1 MSMVNISV
9 EGMDSVIKLLNDMRT
24 VGDKRH
30 RQIKREMVRAA
41 SPMEA
46 AVKASIRDGET
57 PMKSTMIGR
66 GTDRKSGLTK
76 HLKVDYKPGNLRRSI
91 DVFPTRKGLAVHVGA
106 RFGRKA
112 RSNAD
117 GYYSGMVQFGVFGR
131 AGKKYKN
138 NGETRH
144 NVGYADKAYA
154 AGLSATQASMLAAVN
169 KIIEKYITGPMS

>member
-1 MSMVNISV
+1 MA
-9 EGMDSVIKLLNDMRT
+9 K
-24 VGDKRH
+24 
-30 RQIKREMVRAA
+30 AA
-41 SPMEA
+41 APMEV

-106 RFGRKA
+106 RFGRKS
-112 RSNAD
+112 RSDAD

-131 AGKKYKN
+131 GGKKYKN
-138 NGETRH
+138 NGKTRY

-169 KIIEKYITGPMS
+169 NIIEKYITGPMS

>member
-30 RQIKREMVRAA
+30 RQIKREMAKAA
-41 SPMEA
+41 APMEV